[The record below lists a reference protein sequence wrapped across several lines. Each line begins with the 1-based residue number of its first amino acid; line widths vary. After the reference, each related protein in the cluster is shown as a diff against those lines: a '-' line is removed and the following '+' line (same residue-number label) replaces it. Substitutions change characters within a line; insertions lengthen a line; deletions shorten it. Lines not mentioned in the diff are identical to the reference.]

1 VFFFAVFSCFCSHKI
16 FFSSKI
22 IHMKKVDILSKKE
35 SSKITS
41 IRNREGESIPFNLEK
56 IIDAVNKA
64 FIVTSEGGENDA
76 QNVANKVLNKL
87 NHLGL
92 EYKEK
97 EFIPT
102 VEMVQDFVE
111 AELMDLGFH
120 LTAKAYILYRSKRAE
135 LRKEVG
141 TIPTENKKVFDE
153 SSSYFVSS
161 YEEFIFYRTY
171 SKWQDNLGRRETWV
185 ETIDRFIAYM
195 KENLGDKLSAEEY
208 SEVREGILK
217 QEVCPSMR
225 LLWSSG
231 EACKKTNVWAY
242 NCSFVAPSAW
252 QDLGE
257 IMYILMCGAGLG
269 FSVESETVQKF
280 PQIRRQ
286 TGKKLA
292 THFVEDDKEGWADA
306 FVLACKTWADGYDI
320 DFDYSKV
327 RPAGSRLKV
336 AGGRASGP
344 QPLIDLINFSKTKIL
359 ARQGKRL
366 TNIDLHDI
374 ICQIGLIV
382 VAGGVRRSA
391 LISLSDIDD
400 ESMRKSKQG
409 QFWVENGQRSMAN
422 NSAVY
427 NQKPSASE
435 FLNEWIELIKSGTGE
450 RGIFNRGGLM
460 TQLPKRRIDNWKKAG
475 IIDDQNVIVG
485 LPGSNPCG
493 EITLRSKQFCNL
505 TSMVVRPN
513 DTVEELKRKVRVA
526 TILGTYQATLTNFGY
541 LSKEWKDNCDEEAL
555 LGVSIT
561 GYYDNKIIRT
571 EEVLN
576 ALREQAIETN
586 LDYAKKFGINHST
599 CITTIKPHGNS
610 GQLLYVGSGMH
621 PWYAKYFIRRV
632 RIATN
637 DPLFQLI
644 KDQGVPSKAEV
655 GYSTANSTVAVLE
668 FPIKAPDN
676 AITRNEVSAIDL
688 LEEWKR
694 LKINYIEHNPS
705 VTIYVGTDEWIK
717 VANFVYENWD
727 IVGGLS
733 FLPRSEHVYQL
744 APYEEITKEE
754 YEKRMKEIK
763 HIDFSKLMYYEQDD
777 NTTGAKEFAC
787 VSGVC
792 SLDDVVSEDAK
803 IENIKEASI
812 KVEE

>member
-1 VFFFAVFSCFCSHKI
+1 MEKGSILNKRELNKI
-16 FFSSKI
+16 KN
-22 IHMKKVDILSKKE
+22 V
-35 SSKITS
+35 
-41 IRNREGESIPFNLEK
+41 RNREGEIIPFDLNK
-56 IIDAVNKA
+56 IVDAVLKA
-64 FIVTSEGGENDA
+64 FIITSEGGEKEAKD
-76 QNVANKVLNKL
+76 VAKKVFHRLT
-87 NHLGL
+87 HV
-92 EYKEK
+92 KEK
-97 EFIPT
+97 SGEKKFVPT
-102 VEMVQDFVE
+102 VEIIQDIVE
-111 AELMDLGFH
+111 SELMDLGYH
-120 LTAKAYILYRSKRAE
+120 LTAKSYILYRSKRAE
-135 LRKEVG
+135 LRREVG
-141 TIPTENKKVFDE
+141 TIPPESKKIFDE

-171 SKWQDNLGRRETWV
+171 SKWQDGLGRRETWV
-185 ETIDRFIAYM
+185 ETIDRFMAYM
-195 KENLGDKLSAEEY
+195 KENLGDKMSSRDY
-208 SEVREGILK
+208 SEVREAILK
-217 QEVCPSMR
+217 QEICPSMR

-231 EACKKTNVWAY
+231 EACRKSNVWAY
-242 NCSFVAPSAW
+242 NCSYVAPSSW

-257 IMYILMCGAGLG
+257 IMYILMSGAGLG

-292 THFVEDDKEGWADA
+292 THVVDDSKEGWADA
-306 FVLACKTWADGYDI
+306 FVLACKTWTDGYDI
-320 DFDYSKV
+320 DFDFSKV
-327 RPAGSRLKV
+327 RPSGSRLKT

-344 QPLIDLINFSKTKIL
+344 QPLIDLINFTKKKIL

-366 TNIDLHDI
+366 TNLDLHDV

-409 QFWVENGQRSMAN
+409 QFWIDNGQRSMAN

-427 NQKPSASE
+427 SQKPSASD

-505 TSMVVRPN
+505 TSIVVRPR
-513 DTVEELKRKVRVA
+513 DTVEDLKRKVRLS
-526 TILGTYQATLTNFGY
+526 TILGTYQATLTHFGY
-541 LSKEWKDNCDEEAL
+541 LSKDWKENCEEEAL

-561 GYYDNKIIRT
+561 GYYDNKTIRSDK
-571 EEVLN
+571 VLSE
-576 ALREQAIETN
+576 LREEAIKVNKE
-586 LDYAKKFGINHST
+586 YAKKFDINSST

-621 PWYAKYFIRRV
+621 PWYAKYYVRRV
-632 RIATN
+632 RISTN
-637 DPLFQLI
+637 DPLYQLI
-644 KDQGVPSKAEV
+644 KDQGVPFKAEV
-655 GYSTANSTVAVLE
+655 GYSTANSSVAVVE
-668 FPIKAPDN
+668 FPIKAPDG
-676 AITRNEVSAIDL
+676 AVTRDQVSAIDL
-688 LEEWKR
+688 LNEWKR
-694 LKINYIEHNPS
+694 LKVNYIEHNPS
-705 VTIYVGTDEWIK
+705 VTIYVGNDEWIK
-717 VANFVYENWD
+717 VANFIYENWN

-744 APYEEITKEE
+744 APYEEISKEE
-754 YEKRMKEIK
+754 YEKRVKEIT
-763 HIDFSKLMYYEQDD
+763 HIDFSKLVYYEQDD
-777 NTTGAKEFAC
+777 NTIGSKEYAC

-792 SLDDVVSEDAK
+792 SIDDVLAEEAQKEKTEGSP
-803 IENIKEASI
+803 EN
-812 KVEE
+812 

>member
-1 VFFFAVFSCFCSHKI
+1 MEKDF
-16 FFSSKI
+16 
-22 IHMKKVDILSKKE
+22 ILEKKE
-35 SSKITS
+35 LNKVKT
-41 IRNREGESIPFNLEK
+41 IRNREGEIIPFNINK
-56 IIDAVNKA
+56 IADAVYKA
-64 FIVTSEGGENDA
+64 FIITNEGEKKEAKDVATKVFRKLTSI
-76 QNVANKVLNKL
+76 KTKS
-87 NHLGL
+87 
-92 EYKEK
+92 KEK
-97 EFIPT
+97 KFIPT
-102 VEMVQDFVE
+102 VEIIQDLVE
-111 AELMDLGFH
+111 AELMDLGYH
-120 LTAKAYILYRSKRAE
+120 STAKSYILYRSKRAE
-135 LRKEVG
+135 LRREVG
-141 TIPTENKKVFDE
+141 TVPPENKKVFDE

-171 SKWQDNLGRRETWV
+171 SKWQDGLGRRETWI
-185 ETIDRFIAYM
+185 ETIDRFMAYM
-195 KENLGDKLSAEEY
+195 KENLGNKMSSKDY
-208 SEVREGILK
+208 SDVREGILK
-217 QEVCPSMR
+217 QEICPSMR

-231 EACKKTNVWAY
+231 EACEKTNVWAY
-242 NCSFVAPSAW
+242 NCSYVAPSAW

-269 FSVESETVQKF
+269 FSIESETVQKF

-292 THFVEDDKEGWADA
+292 THFVEDSKEGWADA
-306 FVLACKTWADGYDI
+306 YVLGCKTWADGYDI

-327 RPAGSRLKV
+327 RPSGSRLKI

-344 QPLIDLINFSKTKIL
+344 QPLIDLINFTKKKIL
-359 ARQGKRL
+359 ARQAKRL
-366 TNIDLHDI
+366 TNLDLHDI

-409 QFWVENGQRSMAN
+409 QFWIDNGQRSMAN

-460 TQLPKRRIDNWKKAG
+460 TQLPKRRIDNWKEAG

-505 TSMVVRPN
+505 TSIVVRPR
-513 DTVEELKRKVRVA
+513 DTVEDLKRKVRLS

-541 LSKEWKDNCDEEAL
+541 LSKEWKNNCDEEAL

-561 GYYDNKIIRT
+561 GYYDNKTIRSDD
-571 EEVLN
+571 VLSK
-576 ALREQAIETN
+576 LREEAIKTN
-586 LDYAKKFGINHST
+586 REYAKKFGINYST

-621 PWYAKYFIRRV
+621 PWYAKHYIRRV
-632 RIATN
+632 RISTN
-637 DPLFQLI
+637 DPLYQLI
-644 KDQGVPSKAEV
+644 KDQGVPFKAEV
-655 GYSTANSTVAVLE
+655 GYSTANSTVAVVE
-668 FPIKAPDN
+668 FPIKAPDG
-676 AITRNEVSAIDL
+676 AITRDQVSAIDL
-688 LEEWKR
+688 LNEWKR

-705 VTIYVGTDEWIK
+705 VTIYVGDDEWIK
-717 VANFVYENWD
+717 VANFIYENWD

-744 APYEEITKEE
+744 APYEEISKEE
-754 YEKRMKEIK
+754 YDKRIKEIK
-763 HIDFSKLMYYEQDD
+763 HIDFSKLIYYEQED
-777 NTTGAKEFAC
+777 NTVGAKEFAC

-792 SLDDVVSEDAK
+792 SIDDVLAEEAQK
-803 IENIKEASI
+803 EKTEGIKDN
-812 KVEE
+812 